1 MNGAISLL
9 TSCYPYLRIPLV
21 CLFMLFLSCQSK
33 TSNKSISISSD
44 TTDLKKSTKLE
55 TFPNQEEIVNDLV
68 TELSNRGDCKIFTD
82 IFVQNNLSSI
92 FAVGKDWNFA
102 LFVPTDNALNSLKS
116 AEKEKFISASATKLD
131 KIKFINNHI
140 SNMTRGYPW
149 LGGPSI
155 SNIELNLKDLKIVE
169 FGSDKS
175 NVIETKTTPLGN
187 QIIIIDK
194 PILSI

>member
-9 TSCYPYLRIPLV
+9 TSHLLYLRISLV
-21 CLFMLFLSCQSK
+21 CLLFLCLSCQSK
-33 TSNKSISISSD
+33 TSNKSISIASD
-44 TTDLKKSTKLE
+44 SLDLKKSIQIE
-55 TFPNQEEIVNDLV
+55 AFPNQDETVNDLV
-68 TELSNRGDCKIFTD
+68 TELSKRGDCKIFTD
-82 IFVQNNLSSI
+82 IFVQNNLSSV
-92 FAVGKDWNFA
+92 FSVGKDWNFA
-102 LFVPTDNALNSLKS
+102 LLVPTDQALNALKSEDKLKYLSPS
-116 AEKEKFISASATKLD
+116 AEKIN

-155 SNIELNLKDLKIVE
+155 TNIELNLKDLKIVE
-169 FGSDKS
+169 FGTDKS

>member
-9 TSCYPYLRIPLV
+9 TSYYLYLRIPLV
-21 CLFMLFLSCQSK
+21 CLLLLCLSCQSK
-33 TSNKSISISSD
+33 TSNKSISIASD
-44 TTDLKKSTKLE
+44 TTDLKKSTQLE

-102 LFVPTDNALNSLKS
+102 LLVPTDQALNSLKS
-116 AEKEKFISASATKLD
+116 EDKEKYLSPSAEKMN
-131 KIKFINNHI
+131 KIKFVNNHI

-155 SNIELNLKDLKIVE
+155 TNIELNLKDLKIVE
-169 FGSDKS
+169 FGTDKS

-187 QIIIIDK
+187 QIIVIDK

>member
-9 TSCYPYLRIPLV
+9 TSHLLYLRISLV
-21 CLFMLFLSCQSK
+21 CLLFLCLSCQSK
-33 TSNKSISISSD
+33 ISNKSISIASD
-44 TTDLKKSTKLE
+44 SLDLKKSIQIE
-55 TFPNQEEIVNDLV
+55 AFPNQDETVNDLV
-68 TELSNRGDCKIFTD
+68 TELSKRGDCKIFTD
-82 IFVQNNLSSI
+82 IFVQNNLSSV
-92 FAVGKDWNFA
+92 FSVGKDWNFA
-102 LFVPTDNALNSLKS
+102 LLVPTDQALNALKSEDKSKYLSPS
-116 AEKEKFISASATKLD
+116 AEKIN

-155 SNIELNLKDLKIVE
+155 TNIELNLKDLKIVE
-169 FGSDKS
+169 FGSEKS
-175 NVIETKTTPLGN
+175 NVIETRTTPLGN

>member
-1 MNGAISLL
+1 
-9 TSCYPYLRIPLV
+9 
-21 CLFMLFLSCQSK
+21 MLFLSCQSK

-44 TTDLKKSTKLE
+44 TTDLKKSTQLE

>member
-9 TSCYPYLRIPLV
+9 TSYFYYLRISLV
-21 CLFMLFLSCQSK
+21 CLLFLGLSCQSK
-33 TSNKSISISSD
+33 TSTKSISTS
-44 TTDLKKSTKLE
+44 TDSLELKKNLQVE
-55 TFPNQEEIVNDLV
+55 TFPNQDEIVTDLI
-68 TELSNRGDCKIFTD
+68 TELSKRSDCKIFTD
-82 IFVQNNLSSI
+82 VFAQNNLSSI
-92 FAVGKDWNFA
+92 FSVGKDWNFA
-102 LFVPTDNALNSLKS
+102 LLVPTDQALNSLKS
-116 AEKEKFISASATKLD
+116 EEKEKYLTTTSEKIN

-169 FGSDKS
+169 FGSDKT

>member
-44 TTDLKKSTKLE
+44 TTDLKKSTQLE

>member
-1 MNGAISLL
+1 MCLL
-9 TSCYPYLRIPLV
+9 FLC
-21 CLFMLFLSCQSK
+21 LSCQSK
-33 TSNKSISISSD
+33 TSNKSISIASD
-44 TTDLKKSTKLE
+44 SLDLKKSIQIE
-55 TFPNQEEIVNDLV
+55 AFPNQDETVNDLV
-68 TELSNRGDCKIFTD
+68 TELSKRGDCKIFTD
-82 IFVQNNLSSI
+82 IFVQNNLSSV
-92 FAVGKDWNFA
+92 FSVGKDWNFA
-102 LFVPTDNALNSLKS
+102 LLVPTDQALNALKSEDKLKYLSPS
-116 AEKEKFISASATKLD
+116 AEKIN

-155 SNIELNLKDLKIVE
+155 TNIELNLKDLKIVE
-169 FGSDKS
+169 FGTDKS

>member
-9 TSCYPYLRIPLV
+9 TSYYLYLRITLV
-21 CLFMLFLSCQSK
+21 YLFLLCLSCQSK
-33 TSNKSISISSD
+33 TSNNSISTVVDSVE
-44 TTDLKKSTKLE
+44 LKKSSQVE
-55 TFPNQEEIVNDLV
+55 TFPNQDEIVNDLV
-68 TELSNRGDCKIFTD
+68 TELSKRSDCKIFTD
-82 IFVQNNLSSI
+82 VFVQNNLSSI
-92 FAVGKDWNFA
+92 FSVGKDWNFA
-102 LFVPTDNALNSLKS
+102 LFVPTDIAMNSLKS
-116 AEKEKFISASATKLD
+116 AEKEKFISASATKMD

-155 SNIELNLKDLKIVE
+155 SNLELNLKDLKIVE
-169 FGSDKS
+169 FGSDKT

>member
-9 TSCYPYLRIPLV
+9 NSYYLYLRIPLV
-21 CLFMLFLSCQSK
+21 CLFLLCLSCQSK
-33 TSNKSISISSD
+33 TSNKSISIASD
-44 TTDLKKSTKLE
+44 TTDFKKSTQLQ
-55 TFPNQEEIVNDLV
+55 TFPNQDEIVNDLV
-68 TELSNRGDCKIFTD
+68 TELSKVNHCKMFTET
-82 IFVQNNLSSI
+82 FVQNNLASVFS
-92 FAVGKDWNFA
+92 VGKDWNYV
-102 LFVPTDNALNSLKS
+102 LLVPTDQALSSMMSEEKEKYLSPS
-116 AEKEKFISASATKLD
+116 AEKMN

-155 SNIELNLKDLKIVE
+155 TNIELNLKDLKIVE
-169 FGSDKS
+169 SGSEKS
-175 NVIETKTTPLGN
+175 NVIETRTTPLGN

>member
-9 TSCYPYLRIPLV
+9 TSYFLYLRISLV
-21 CLFMLFLSCQSK
+21 CLLFLCLSCQSK
-33 TSNKSISISSD
+33 TSNKSISIV
-44 TTDLKKSTKLE
+44 TDSLELKKNLQIE
-55 TFPNQEEIVNDLV
+55 TFPNQDEIVNDLV
-68 TELSNRGDCKIFTD
+68 TELSKRSDCKMFTEV
-82 IFVQNNLSSI
+82 FVQNNLSSI
-92 FAVGKDWNFA
+92 FSVGKDWNFA
-102 LFVPTDNALNSLKS
+102 LLVPTDIAMNSLKS
-116 AEKEKFISASATKLD
+116 EEKEKFISASATKLD

-169 FGSDKS
+169 FGSDKT

>member
-1 MNGAISLL
+1 M
-9 TSCYPYLRIPLV
+9 V
-21 CLFMLFLSCQSK
+21 CLVFSCLSCQSK
-33 TSNKSISISSD
+33 TSNKSISTATDSLD
-44 TTDLKKSTKLE
+44 LNKTTQVE
-55 TFPNQEEIVNDLV
+55 TFPNQDEILNDLV
-68 TELSNRGDCKIFTD
+68 TELSKRSDCKIFTD
-82 IFVQNNLSSI
+82 VFVQNNLSSI
-92 FAVGKDWNFA
+92 FSVGKDWNFA
-102 LFVPTDNALNSLKS
+102 LFVPTDNAMNALKS
-116 AEKEKFISASATKLD
+116 EEKEKFISVSGTKLD

-169 FGSDKS
+169 FGSDKT